1 MKRKVG
7 NSDKLKSLLKKA
19 GKAVTSLG
27 AFKQTDALS
36 ELVMACLANYATEKQ
51 AKRAWKSIDDYFV
64 DMNEVRV
71 SNVNELARVIGDNEA
86 AIQMAILLTD
96 VLKELYEEEHAL
108 DLLEPLSGGKR
119 EAKAFFEKIESATPY
134 VTGRLMLHCMEAHAV
149 PVNKKLKE
157 LLVYEGVFDTNV
169 KSDDAQSFLEHQIAA
184 KDGLATYTLLQSY
197 ADIITVPKSKVA
209 KKKVVKKKATKKK
222 ATKKKATTKKA
233 TVKKG
238 ATKNIDVKPK
248 KVKKTTKATKKVV
261 KKTVVTAKKKAVTK
275 KATAK
280 KTTTKKDAVKKATKK
295 KTTKKKTKK

>member
-19 GKAVTSLG
+19 GKAVTSLE

-64 DMNEVRV
+64 DINEVRV

-86 AIQMAILLTD
+86 AIPMAILLTD

-119 EAKAFFEKIESATPY
+119 EAKAFFEKIASATPY

-149 PVNKKLKE
+149 PVNEKLKE

-197 ADIITVPKSKVA
+197 ADIIRVPKPKVA

-222 ATKKKATTKKA
+222 ATTKKT

-280 KTTTKKDAVKKATKK
+280 KRTKKKDAVKKATKR

>member
-64 DMNEVRV
+64 DINEVRV

-108 DLLEPLSGGKR
+108 DLLDPLSGGKR

-149 PVNKKLKE
+149 PVNEKLKE

-197 ADIITVPKSKVA
+197 ADIIRVPKPKVA

-222 ATKKKATTKKA
+222 ATTKKT

-280 KTTTKKDAVKKATKK
+280 KTTTKKSAVKKATKK